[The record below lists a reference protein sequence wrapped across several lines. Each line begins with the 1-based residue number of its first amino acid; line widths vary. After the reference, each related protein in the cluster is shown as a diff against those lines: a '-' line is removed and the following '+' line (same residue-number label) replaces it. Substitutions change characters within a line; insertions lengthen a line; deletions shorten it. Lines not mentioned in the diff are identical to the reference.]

1 MMVMKESS
9 FHGLFVDQL
18 RDLYDAEQQII
29 QALPDVIEGVSGE
42 ELRKALEHHLE
53 LTHGHAER
61 LEKIFSDLG
70 ETPTGKS
77 CKGMEGLLEE
87 GEEAIKD
94 HAPGVLRDALIIGG
108 AQRIEHYEISGYGT
122 AKAWA
127 EELDLEEVVD
137 LLDETL
143 DEEAEADEKLTSIAT
158 GGLLTEGVN
167 ETAAAR

>member
-1 MMVMKESS
+1 MKENS
-9 FHGLFVDQL
+9 FHELFVDQL
-18 RDLYDAEQQII
+18 RDLYDAEQQIT
-29 QALPDVIEGVSGE
+29 QALPGVIEAVSSD
-42 ELRKALEHHLE
+42 ELREALAQHLDV
-53 LTHGHAER
+53 THGHVER
-61 LEKIFSDLG
+61 LEKIFSALD

-87 GEEAIKD
+87 GDEAVKN
-94 HAPGVLRDALIIGG
+94 HSPGSLRDALIIAG

-127 EELDLEEVVD
+127 EELDLEDAVD

-143 DEEAEADEKLTSIAT
+143 DEEAEADEKLSEIAT

-167 ETAAAR
+167 ETAAAK

>member
-1 MMVMKESS
+1 MKENT

-18 RDLYDAEQQII
+18 RDLYDAEQQIT
-29 QALPDVIEGVSGE
+29 QALPAVIEAASSE
-42 ELRKALEHHLE
+42 DLHKALEHHLE
-53 LTHGHAER
+53 VTHGHVER
-61 LEKIFSDLG
+61 LERIFSDLG

-87 GEEAIKD
+87 ADEHGKEL
-94 HAPGVLRDALIIGG
+94 APGVLRDAIIIAG
-108 AQRIEHYEISGYGT
+108 AQRIEHYEIAGYGT

-127 EELDLEEVVD
+127 EELDLEEAVD

-143 DEEAEADEKLTSIAT
+143 DEEVEADEKLSSIAT

-167 ETAAAR
+167 ETAAAK

>member
-1 MMVMKESS
+1 MPMQENT
-9 FHGLFVDQL
+9 FHGLFVEHL
-18 RDLYDAEQQII
+18 RDLYDAEQQIT
-29 QALPDVIEGVSGE
+29 QALPVVIEAVSAD

-53 LTHGHAER
+53 VTHGHVER
-61 LEKIFSDLG
+61 LERLFSDLG
-70 ETPTGKS
+70 EPPTGKS

-87 GEEAIKD
+87 GDEAIKN
-94 HAPGVLRDALIIGG
+94 HSAGILRDALIIAG

-127 EELDLEEVVD
+127 EELDLEDAVD

-143 DEEAEADEKLTSIAT
+143 DEEAEADEKLSAIAT

-167 ETAAAR
+167 ETASAK